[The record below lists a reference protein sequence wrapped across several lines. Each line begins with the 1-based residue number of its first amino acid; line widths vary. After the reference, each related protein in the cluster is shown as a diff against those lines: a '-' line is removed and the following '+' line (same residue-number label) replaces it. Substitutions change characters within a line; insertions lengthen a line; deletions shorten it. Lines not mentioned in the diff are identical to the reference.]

1 MERLKRQANRYQF
14 DELIETNQVKEFP
27 QLSLMAVLKKEG
39 VKVEVF
45 WRKRI
50 KRKVKGGE
58 KEYLREYR
66 TVNLYP
72 LGVLLYSHWEDVSP
86 EEAEDYQELAEEELK
101 RRRIFRKNG
110 KFSILKVMRIWN
122 LPKGIRQRKRHII
135 RSLIGIRGK
144 GFELAGD
151 AKILARHAERVGEI
165 IKPLLEIKPP
175 SPEFMGRASREFLQ
189 EWQIF
194 ERKRS
199 WLIKQARKEMLLA
212 RQGKFWEMA
221 AHGGEALSA
230 LLAERARKYEM
241 AVSSWLLGEKWQ
253 VLYEE
258 TGQKFKDT
266 YDREGTLIMRLAQQ
280 IEQWKRG
287 EGAPKIGIV
296 KELRGTY
303 LYLLGLEGSYFDP
316 ICERVQSDEFQA
328 LSRILAKAEE
338 GNWDSVLRIAERA
351 HAKIEA
357 IAKGEIPTRI
367 ETRKG
372 KEVLSL
378 WE

>member
-72 LGVLLYSHWEDVSP
+72 RGVLLYSHWEDVSP
-86 EEAEDYQELAEEELK
+86 EEAADCQELSEEELK

-110 KFSILKVMRIWN
+110 KFSILRMMRIEN

-144 GFELAGD
+144 GFEIAGD
-151 AKILARHAERVGEI
+151 AEILARHANRVGGI
-165 IKPLLEIKPP
+165 IKPLLEVKPP
-175 SPEFMGRASREFLQ
+175 SREFMDRASREFLQ

-194 ERKRS
+194 ERRRS
-199 WLIKQARKEMLLA
+199 WLIKQARQEMLYA

-221 AHGGEALSA
+221 AHGGEAFSA

-241 AVSSWLLGEKWQ
+241 AVNSWLVGEKWQ
-253 VLYEE
+253 ILYEG
-258 TGQKFKDT
+258 TCQKFEDAYERQGK
-266 YDREGTLIMRLAQQ
+266 LIMRLAQQ
-280 IEQWKRG
+280 IEQWKRDG
-287 EGAPKIGIV
+287 NTPRIGII
-296 KELRGTY
+296 KELQGIY
-303 LYLLGLEGSYFDP
+303 FYLLGLEGSYFDP

-328 LSRILAKAEE
+328 LGRILTKAGE
-338 GNWDSVLRIAERA
+338 GEWDAVLRLAERA

-357 IAKGEIPTRI
+357 IAKGEIPTRVEI
-367 ETRKG
+367 RKG
-372 KEVLSL
+372 KEMLSL
-378 WE
+378 GE